1 MPKIFFPFNLKFLI
15 VSSFFFPISERW
27 FEKTIER
34 PLKERKEGKK
44 KEEIKRWSRKQDDTL
59 QEFVFQ

>member
-44 KEEIKRWSRKQDDTL
+44 KEESKKMVKKTR
-59 QEFVFQ
+59 

>member
-27 FEKTIER
+27 FEKTIEC
-34 PLKERKEGKK
+34 PLKERKEGEK
-44 KEEIKRWSRKQDDTL
+44 KEESKKMVKKTR
-59 QEFVFQ
+59 